1 MLALRDVGR
10 AYGAVDAVTGA
21 SLEVR
26 PGELLV
32 ISGPSGSGKTTLLQL
47 LGALDR
53 PTSGTVAFDGRDVR
67 DMGEAELARLR
78 REAIGFVF
86 QQFNLIPTLGAQQNV
101 EAALVPRERAVELL
115 RRVGLG
121 DRLGHLPSQLSGG
134 EQQRVAIA
142 RALANR
148 PQVLLA
154 DEPTGNLD
162 SATGKEIVALLRSLV
177 EEGLAVVLVTHEP
190 GVASA
195 GDRVLVMQ
203 DGRLVESLHREYL
216 VIVAPAAG
224 GGFRAFVPDV
234 PGCEAF
240 AATEDEAIA
249 GARDAILAFDGAL
262 PPPSASAR
270 RLSV

>member
-1 MLALRDVGR
+1 MLTLTDVGR
-10 AYGAVDAVTGA
+10 SYGTVQAVSGVN
-21 SLEVR
+21 LEVR

-53 PTSGTVAFDGRDVR
+53 PSTGTVSFDGRDVR
-67 DMGEAELARLR
+67 DMGERELARLR
-78 REAIGFVF
+78 RDALGFVF
-86 QQFNLIPTLGAQQNV
+86 QQFNLIPTLSAQQNV

-148 PQVLLA
+148 PRVLLA

-177 EEGLAVVLVTHEP
+177 GEGLAVVLVTHDP
-190 GVASA
+190 GVAAA
-195 GDRVLVMQ
+195 GDRVLVMR
-203 DGRLVESLHREYL
+203 DGHLSESLHREYL
-216 VIVAPAAG
+216 VVVAPDGG
-224 GGFRAFVPDV
+224 GGFRASVPDV
-234 PGCEAF
+234 PGCEATG
-240 AATEDEAIA
+240 ASADDAIA
-249 GARDAILAFDGAL
+249 GARDALLGRDGEL

-270 RLSV
+270 RLSL

>member
-1 MLALRDVGR
+1 MLELRDVSR
-10 AYGAVDAVTGA
+10 AYGSVEAVTGV
-21 SLEVR
+21 SLTVQ

-53 PTSGTVAFDGRDVR
+53 PTSGTVAFDGREVR
-67 DMGEAELARLR
+67 AMREGELARLR
-78 REAIGFVF
+78 RESLGFVF
-86 QQFNLIPTLGAQQNV
+86 QQFNLIPTLTAQQNV
-101 EAALVPRERAVELL
+101 EAALVPAARAIELL
-115 RRVGLG
+115 GRVGLG

-177 EEGLAVVLVTHEP
+177 DEGLAVVLVTHDP
-190 GVASA
+190 GVAA
-195 GDRVLVMQ
+195 TGDRVLVMR
-203 DGRLVESLHREYL
+203 DGRLGESLHREYL
-216 VIVAPAAG
+216 VVVAAAAG
-224 GGFRAFVPDV
+224 GGFRAIVPDI
-234 PGCEAF
+234 PGCEATG
-240 AATEDEAIA
+240 ATADEAVA
-249 GARDAILAFDGAL
+249 AAHDAILRREGPL

-270 RLSV
+270 AVSV